1 MVRAMLELVASMR
14 CAGLV
19 GKNMFWVILLVLMVM
34 VLGLYLV
41 LVKVDA
47 CWWLIRVFLTG
58 LDFLEIKAAMLCV
71 LTFCKKIAL
80 ISSPTALK
88 LWERKRLAQWL
99 RWRMKRSGCV
109 TRPKNPRSKKVLPVA
124 EGSSGEVKVCVRSK
138 GGHCAVCVLEHCC
151 AKDFKIAHDCICVHV
166 VGDSL

>member
-88 LWERKRLAQWL
+88 LWDRKRLVQWL
-99 RWRMKRSGCV
+99 RWRSKRSGCV
-109 TRPKNPRSKKVLPVA
+109 TSPKNSR
-124 EGSSGEVKVCVRSK
+124 
-138 GGHCAVCVLEHCC
+138 
-151 AKDFKIAHDCICVHV
+151 
-166 VGDSL
+166 